1 MRDVRSGALMGG
13 ADAERAEWGCEAAPF
28 CFVHWRLG
36 ICPINGPHL
45 SASRREERGGKARLG
60 RGLWLVQGEKA
71 CGCAERESGPGFGPT
86 GKEEK
91 GKISEFINSHK

>member
-1 MRDVRSGALMGG
+1 MPDK
-13 ADAERAEWGCEAAPF
+13 WAP
-28 CFVHWRLG
+28 
-36 ICPINGPHL
+36 PIGVTQRGEGWEGSAGPRPL
-45 SASRREERGGKARLG
+45 ASP
-60 RGLWLVQGEKA
+60 GEKA